1 MIFVKNKT
9 TKRKKYLITGS
20 ATAAARDTWIERESW
35 RSVLKKFTER
45 GGRHLD
51 SNWFLDRGRKGEWWK
66 KRET

>member
-20 ATAAARDTWIERESW
+20 ATAAERDTWIERESW

-51 SNWFLDRGRKGEWWK
+51 SS
-66 KRET
+66 